1 MFPLIRENI
10 KIALGSIKG
19 QLLRTILTVLIIA
32 IGIMAL
38 VGILSGIN
46 ALENTISS
54 DFSSMGAN
62 TFNIQ
67 RYELTVRVQTGSR
80 RNQERTKINPVIS
93 YRDAKEFIDTYNFP
107 GTRTSLAFIG
117 TNTAEVKFENTK
129 TDPEVSIFGA
139 NEHYIGNTG
148 LEIESGRGLNVFDSS
163 NSNAVTV
170 IGSDLAK
177 ALFPNSN
184 PLNKTISIRGSKFKV
199 IGVLKS
205 KGSTFGNNQDLI
217 AIIPF
222 QKARSIF
229 TNPFIDYRLSIRVD
243 KSEMMEGAQE
253 EAILTFRN
261 IRELSPIEANNF
273 GIVRS
278 DDLLNRIGSISSYLY
293 VAAWVISIVTIFGST
308 IALMNIMLV
317 SVSERTREI
326 GVRKALGAKRR
337 TIAFQFF
344 IETVIVGQFGA
355 LVGTIFGILIGWGIS
370 KAFNLEFS
378 TPWLAMFWAGTIA
391 FIVAVISGVY
401 PATKASKLDP
411 IESLRYE

>member
-1 MFPLIRENI
+1 MIPLIRENV
-10 KIALGSIKG
+10 KIALDSIKS

-62 TFNIQ
+62 TFNLQ
-67 RYELTVRVQTGSR
+67 RYELTVRVQTGNSR
-80 RNQERTKINPVIS
+80 NRERSKINPVIS
-93 YRDAKEFIDTYNFP
+93 YRDAKDFLEDYQFP
-107 GTRTSLAFIG
+107 TARTSLSFYG
-117 TNTAEVKFENTK
+117 TNAAEVKFESDK
-129 TDPEVSIFGA
+129 TDPEVAVIGA
-139 NEHYIGNTG
+139 NEHYIGNSG

-177 ALFPNSN
+177 DLFPNVN
-184 PLNKTISIRGSKFKV
+184 PLNKTISIRGSKFKI
-199 IGVLKS
+199 IGILKS
-205 KGSTFGNNQDLI
+205 KGSTFGNNQDNI

-222 QKARSIF
+222 QKARAIF
-229 TNPFIDYRLSIRVD
+229 TNPFINYRISVRVD
-243 KSEMMEGAQE
+243 KSEMISGAQE
-253 EAILTFRN
+253 EAISTFRN
-261 IRELSPIEANNF
+261 IRSLSPIEPNNF

-278 DDLLNRIGSISSYLY
+278 DDLINRIGSISSYLY
-293 VAAWVISIVTIFGST
+293 IAAWIISIVTIFGST

-317 SVSERTREI
+317 SVTERTREI
-326 GVRKALGAKRR
+326 GVRKALGAKSR
-337 TIAFQFF
+337 TIAWQFF

-355 LVGTIFGILIGWGIS
+355 IVGIILGILIGWGIA
-370 KAFNLEFS
+370 KGFDLDFS
-378 TPWLAMFWAGTIA
+378 TPWLAMFWASTIA
-391 FIVAVISGVY
+391 FVVAVISGLY
-401 PATKASKLDP
+401 PATKAAKLDP

>member
-10 KIALGSIKG
+10 RIAFGSIKS

-67 RYELTVRVQTGSR
+67 RYELTVRVQTGNR
-80 RNQERTKINPVIS
+80 RNQERSKINPVIS
-93 YRDAKEFIDTYNFP
+93 FRDAKEFIDTYNYP
-107 GTRTSLAFIG
+107 SARTSLSFYG
-117 TNTAEVKFENTK
+117 TNIAEVKHENKK
-129 TDPEVSIFGA
+129 TDPEVAVIGA
-139 NEHYIGNTG
+139 NEHYIGNSG
-148 LEIESGRGLNVFDSS
+148 LELESGRGINFFDSS

-177 ALFPNSN
+177 ALFPDVN

-199 IGVLKS
+199 IGVLES

-229 TNPFIDYRLSIRVD
+229 TNPFINYRLSVRID
-243 KSEMMEGAQE
+243 KSEMMAGAQDD
-253 EAILTFRN
+253 AIKTFRN
-261 IRELSPIEANNF
+261 IRGLSPLEDNNF
-273 GIVRS
+273 GVVRS
-278 DDLLNRIGSISSYLY
+278 DDLLQRVGSITGYLY
-293 VAAWVISIVTIFGST
+293 VAAWIISIITIFGST

-317 SVSERTREI
+317 SVTERTREI
-326 GVRKALGAKRR
+326 GVRKALGAKRK

-344 IETVIVGQFGA
+344 IETVIVGQLGA
-355 LVGTIFGILIGWGIS
+355 IVGIFLGILIGYAIAAG
-370 KAFNLEFS
+370 FELTFS
-378 TPWLAMFWAGTIA
+378 TPWVAMIWASSIA
-391 FIVAVISGVY
+391 FIVAVISGLY
-401 PATKASKLDP
+401 PATKAAKLDP

>member
-1 MFPLIRENI
+1 MFPLFRENI
-10 KIALGSIKG
+10 KIAFGSIKS
-19 QLLRTILTVLIIA
+19 QLLRTILTVVIIA

-67 RYELTVRVQTGSR
+67 RYELTVRVQTGNSR
-80 RNQERTKINPVIS
+80 NRGRTKINPVIS
-93 YRDAKEFIDTYNFP
+93 YRDAKEFLETYNFP
-107 GTRTSLAFIG
+107 SARTSLSFYG
-117 TNTAEVKFENTK
+117 TNAAEVKFENKK
-129 TDPEVSIFGA
+129 TDPEVAVIGA
-139 NEHYIGNTG
+139 NEHYIGNSG
-148 LEIESGRGLNVFDSS
+148 LDIESGRGLNVFDSS

-177 ALFPNSN
+177 ALFPDVN
-184 PLNKTISIRGSKFKV
+184 PLNKSISIRGSKFKV
-199 IGVLKS
+199 VGVLES

-217 AIIPF
+217 AIIPY
-222 QKARSIF
+222 QKARAIF
-229 TNPFIDYRLSIRVD
+229 TNPFVNYRISVRVD
-243 KSEMMEGAQE
+243 QSEMMEGAQDD
-253 EAILTFRN
+253 AIMTFRN
-261 IRELSPIEANNF
+261 IRALSPVEDNNF

-278 DDLLNRIGSISSYLY
+278 DDLLQRVGSITSYLY
-293 VAAWVISIVTIFGST
+293 VAAWIISIITIFGST

-317 SVSERTREI
+317 SVTERTREI
-326 GVRKALGAKRR
+326 GVRKALGAKRK

-355 LVGTIFGILIGWGIS
+355 ALGICLGILIGWGIAKGFDLS
-370 KAFNLEFS
+370 FS
-378 TPWLAMFWAGTIA
+378 IPWVAMIWASSIA

-401 PATKASKLDP
+401 PSTKAAKLDP

>member
-10 KIALGSIKG
+10 RIAFGSIKS

-67 RYELTVRVQTGSR
+67 RYELTVRVQTGNSR
-80 RNQERTKINPVIS
+80 NRGRTKINPVIS
-93 YRDAKEFIDTYNFP
+93 YRDAKEFVDTYSFP
-107 GTRTSLAFIG
+107 STRTSLSFYG
-117 TNTAEVKFENTK
+117 TNVAEVKHDNKK
-129 TDPEVSIFGA
+129 TDPEVAIIGA
-139 NEHYIGNTG
+139 NEHYIGNSG
-148 LEIESGRGLNVFDSS
+148 LDIESGRGLNVFDSS
-163 NSNAVTV
+163 NSNSVAV

-177 ALFPNSN
+177 ALFPDVN

-199 IGVLKS
+199 IGVLES

-217 AIIPF
+217 AIIPYK
-222 QKARSIF
+222 KARAIF
-229 TNPFIDYRLSIRVD
+229 TNPFVNYQISVRVD
-243 KSEMMEGAQE
+243 KSEMMAGAQD
-253 EAILTFRN
+253 EAVMTFRN
-261 IRELSPIEANNF
+261 IRSLSPVEDNNF

-278 DDLLNRIGSISSYLY
+278 DDLLQRIGSITGYLY
-293 VAAWVISIVTIFGST
+293 VAAWIISIITIFGST

-317 SVSERTREI
+317 SVTERTREI
-326 GVRKALGAKRR
+326 GVRKALGAKRK

-344 IETVIVGQFGA
+344 IETVIVGQLGA
-355 LVGTIFGILIGWGIS
+355 IVGILLGILIGWAIAAG
-370 KAFNLEFS
+370 FELTFT
-378 TPWLAMFWAGTIA
+378 TPWVAMIWASSIA
-391 FIVAVISGVY
+391 FIVAVISGLY